1 MCSLPTLPPGAGPE
15 EVETGLSATAAVTIA
30 VVGAAQSADQTP
42 PPATGTP
49 RRALRVKKATK
60 KKSTL

>member
-1 MCSLPTLPPGAGPE
+1 MHSTLSEPE
-15 EVETGLSATAAVTIA
+15 RVETGPSAIAAVTIA
-30 VVGAAQSADQTP
+30 VAGTTHPADQAL

-49 RRALRVKKATK
+49 RRALRVKKSAK